1 MSLISDAE
9 IRYTSISMIALII
22 ITRVLNFMA
31 LRDSAF
37 TPTERAGETVN
48 WSNLSFGSV
57 SEIANSLNTVI
68 ANITIVSKN
77 LTNVLDGWVFLVDT
91 AGWASVFVLIP
102 SLVMFFI
109 ILNTTYQIA
118 KALPYT

>member
-1 MSLISDAE
+1 MSLLSDAE
-9 IRYTSISMIALII
+9 IRYTSISMIALVI

-37 TPTERAGETVN
+37 TPAERAGKTVD
-48 WSNLSFGSV
+48 WSGLSFGSI
-57 SEIANSLNTVI
+57 SEIGNSLSQVITNLTTVFQ
-68 ANITIVSKN
+68 N

-91 AGWASVFVLIP
+91 AGWASAFVLIP

-109 ILNTTYQIA
+109 ILNATYQIA